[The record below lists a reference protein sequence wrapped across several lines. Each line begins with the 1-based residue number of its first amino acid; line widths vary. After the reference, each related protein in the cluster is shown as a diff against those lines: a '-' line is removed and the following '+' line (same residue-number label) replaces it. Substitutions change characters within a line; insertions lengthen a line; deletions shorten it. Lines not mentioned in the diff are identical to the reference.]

1 MNPDWLPLALLTV
14 AALAVG
20 LLIGTTSVGGVM
32 LIPALI
38 VWGGL
43 EVHQAAATVLAS
55 CVFAGGM
62 GTWLFSRRGTF
73 DWRLVWPLCVGAVPA
88 GYGGALLAARVE
100 GASLAMIIG
109 VLIIVAS
116 ALILRPPPV
125 LAVPLARTRA
135 AETAVLLGVGT
146 TAGFGSG
153 LSGAGGPIFSTPM
166 MMMLRFPPLAAIGAS
181 QAMMLVAA
189 ASGSAAHLFTGA
201 IVPGM
206 LALIAFCQ
214 LVGVAAGV
222 RLAHTLPTAV
232 LRRLAAWLCV
242 AAGAMMVLRSIA

>member
-1 MNPDWLPLALLTV
+1 MTPDWGSLALLAA
-14 AALAVG
+14 AALVIG
-20 LLIGTTSVGGVM
+20 VLIGTTSIGGVA

-55 CVFAGGM
+55 SLFTGLL

-73 DWRLVWPLCVGAVPA
+73 DWKLVWPLCVGAVPA
-88 GYGGALLAARVE
+88 GYGGALLAARIDAAPL
-100 GASLAMIIG
+100 GIIIG
-109 VLIIVAS
+109 LLIVVAS
-116 ALILRPPPV
+116 ALILRPPPA
-125 LAVPLARTRA
+125 LAQPAARTRG
-135 AETAVLLGVGT
+135 AETAVLLGIGT

-166 MMMLRFPPLAAIGAS
+166 MMVMRFPALAAIGAS
-181 QAMMLVAA
+181 QGMMIVAA
-189 ASGSAAHLFTGA
+189 LSGSAAHLYTGA

-206 LALIAFCQ
+206 LLVIAFFQ

-222 RLAHTLPTAV
+222 GLAHSLPTAV
-232 LRRLAAWLCV
+232 LRKLAAWLCV
-242 AAGAMMVLRSIA
+242 AAGLLMVVRALA